1 MSIIT
6 LTGVVKIMKI
16 VVGVKFC
23 GHCNPLIEGP
33 EVIDN
38 LKKLG
43 PDLEFVSWEEQ
54 QKNILLIFSGCASD
68 CATRPQFKGPVI
80 NVSGSSV
87 ERIQYSLSELPSQ
100 ILRTIREKE
109 AACLD

>member
-1 MSIIT
+1 MKTII
-6 LTGVVKIMKI
+6 
-16 VVGVKFC
+16 GVKFC
-23 GHCNPLIEGP
+23 GHCNPLIEGT
-33 EVIDN
+33 EVIEN

-54 QKNILLIFSGCASD
+54 QKDILLIFSGCTSD
-68 CATRPQFKGPVI
+68 CATRPQFRGPVI

-109 AACLD
+109 AVCLD